1 MSPHQFS
8 YAIDIKRFQNLLD
21 TSVDDAERRTI
32 KNLLTEEKAKTELQ
46 ASEPK
51 KE

>member
-1 MSPHQFS
+1 MN
-8 YAIDIKRFQNLLD
+8 IKRFQNLLD
-21 TSVDDAERRTI
+21 TSVDQTERQTI
-32 KNLLTEEKAKTELQ
+32 QGLLTEEKAKAELQ

>member
-1 MSPHQFS
+1 MNEFS
-8 YAIDIKRFQNLLD
+8 YTVDIKRFQNLLD
-21 TSVDDAERRTI
+21 TSVDETKRQKIQTLLSKERA
-32 KNLLTEEKAKTELQ
+32 KAALQ